1 MKTLSLIV
9 FVLSFTF
16 TTPIIARVNYDYTA
30 QYDKS
35 CGQWVNFRNEG
46 GWEHAAVIGWIA
58 GYISA
63 YNKQTPGVYNIL
75 GSTGIDS
82 VILWMDKYCRENPL
96 SNLTTGMDVLTNELW
111 PNRR

>member
-1 MKTLSLIV
+1 MKTLGLIV

-46 GWEHAAVIGWIA
+46 GWEHAAVIAITDRHQAFTIFWAVLALIASFSGW
-58 GYISA
+58 
-63 YNKQTPGVYNIL
+63 
-75 GSTGIDS
+75 
-82 VILWMDKYCRENPL
+82 
-96 SNLTTGMDVLTNELW
+96 TNTAERTL
-111 PNRR
+111 